1 MKCLYERLSDDNATV
16 IHCKFEQAHGSPFCS
31 THRTIVAANAM
42 KIKEENGATRNDVA
56 PNESKTLDNLATQ
69 NAAGMVRSIRL
80 EIGDHVRL
88 SGSEIAAN
96 MAAMLPA
103 LDQSRKIQVIKAAQ
117 VLMESSFAITD
128 HSKSPSLAELLAIE
142 LFFDTCLNM
151 TKGLIGIKKVKLGIK
166 AKDDLIQGVK
176 EGKEREKKVAVNRS
190 LEKIVVKDKGE
201 KKFAHTALDMVRDIF
216 WVSSPLDVDS
226 SKMMKKLCDRIL
238 VSADLDDLTKE
249 SIIAIFEKPAFAH
262 LKKFVT
268 FK

>member
-1 MKCLYERLSDDNATV
+1 MECLFERLSDDSSEV
-16 IHCKFEQAHGSPFCS
+16 VRCKKEQTHGSPFCS
-31 THRTIVAANAM
+31 THKIIAAANAA
-42 KIKEENGATRNDVA
+42 KLKSEA
-56 PNESKTLDNLATQ
+56 PTIEPNVVEASATLDDLATQ

-103 LDQSRKIQVIKAAQ
+103 LDQSRRIQVIKAAQ
-117 VLMESSFAITD
+117 VLMESSFSITD
-128 HSKSPSLAELLAIE
+128 TSKAPSLAELLAIE

-190 LEKIVVKDKGE
+190 LEKLTIKDKGE

-226 SKMMKKLCDRIL
+226 SKTMKKLCDRIL
-238 VSADLDDLTKE
+238 VSADLDDLSKE
-249 SIIAIFEKPAFAH
+249 SIIAVFEKPMFAH

>member
-1 MKCLYERLSDDNATV
+1 MKCLFERLSDDEKAIV
-16 IHCKFEQAHGSPFCS
+16 RCDYEQAHGSPYCS
-31 THRTIVAANAM
+31 THKIIAAANAA
-42 KIKEENGATRNDVA
+42 KLKTNPIVNVA
-56 PNESKTLDNLATQ
+56 PITEPTKTIDDLALQ
-69 NAAGMVRSIRL
+69 NTTGAIRSIRL

-117 VLMESSFAITD
+117 VLMESSFSITD
-128 HSKSPSLAELLAIE
+128 TSKAPSLAELLAIE

-176 EGKEREKKVAVNRS
+176 EGKEREKRVAVNRS
-190 LEKIVVKDKGE
+190 LEKILVKDKGT
-201 KKFAHTALDMVRDIF
+201 KVFGHTALDMVRDIF
-216 WVSSPLDVDS
+216 YLSLPLDVDS
-226 SKMMKKLCDRIL
+226 SKTMKKLCDHIL
-238 VSADLDDLTKE
+238 VSADLDALDKE
-249 SIIAIFEKPAFAH
+249 SMVRLFDKPMFAH